1 MAFSVEY
8 NPDRDYMLS
17 TITGKLNKKLI
28 SEIFTDIGIVAAEY
42 GCKRILCNSCDTV
55 LNVSI
60 GDIYSAVKILE
71 STRISRTLKRTVVIS
86 RKSEEYLF
94 WETVCSNR
102 GYGHMK
108 IFQDYD
114 EAVPWLTQT

>member
-42 GCKRILCNSCDTV
+42 ECKRILCNSCDTV